1 MGQTPDTWSYGDVD
15 AGFRNAALVLDE
27 TFVTPDVSHQ
37 TLETR
42 SAMVVLQSRKLGR
55 EEMSTLASMRAPVSK
70 ARRHARF
77 PVRRHRP
84 TRAAASAGATLHHCR
99 LEDSPSLHRL
109 SRRGGSSLL
118 QRSLSARR
126 PPDGGSLHTGFSKR
140 VFGSVYASGILTSK
154 LRTIYKN
161 KEKLNRAGCN
171 LPEDGGNRSRGG
183 ACGDC
188 GLVRTG
194 GES

>member
-1 MGQTPDTWSYGDVD
+1 
-15 AGFRNAALVLDE
+15 
-27 TFVTPDVSHQ
+27 
-37 TLETR
+37 
-42 SAMVVLQSRKLGR
+42 
-55 EEMSTLASMRAPVSK
+55 MSTLASMRAPVSK

-84 TRAAASAGATLHHCR
+84 THAAASAGATLHHCR

-126 PPDGGSLHTGFSKR
+126 PADGGSLHTGFSKR

-194 GES
+194 GKLNRTTPNTSAAITGPDSDPVVRRRHGNGGRPAWNRYPALPTQAAAANGK